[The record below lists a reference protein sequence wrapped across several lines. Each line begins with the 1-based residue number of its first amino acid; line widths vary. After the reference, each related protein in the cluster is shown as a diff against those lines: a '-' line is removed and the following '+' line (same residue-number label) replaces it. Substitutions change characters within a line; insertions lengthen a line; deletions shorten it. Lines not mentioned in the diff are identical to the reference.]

1 MSKWENFKD
10 DSEEHFGGNIF
21 SRVVVMA
28 ILLVIAFKVLVPM
41 INNTIDIHRHYQQ
54 SSRIQS
60 SAPVLAKVI
69 SVKTVFTDIQPIPRV
84 LPSQRIHGREVKVQV
99 GSKLGDF
106 RYTKAST
113 WSQTQTI
120 IMGQE
125 YLVHIDPFVR
135 GESELQNGSLYTNK
149 VFAIFLALDIFFALL
164 LLYLIFYVIS
174 IPQRWGNLSNTQR
187 VFTFIPGIVLTVSLY
202 LLGQYLFIL
211 LT

>member
-1 MSKWENFKD
+1 MRSWENIKD
-10 DSEEHFGGNIF
+10 DSAEHFGSNVI
-21 SRVVVMA
+21 SRLIVFG
-28 ILLVIAFKVLVPM
+28 ILIVIGFKVLVPM
-41 INNTIDIHRHYQQ
+41 VHNTIEIQRYYQQ

-60 SAPVLAKVI
+60 TNPVPAKVI
-69 SVKTVFTDIQPIPRV
+69 SVKTVFTDIQPVPRI

-99 GSKLGDF
+99 GDKLGDF

-113 WSQTQTI
+113 WSRTQTI
-120 IMGQE
+120 VVGEE

-135 GESELQNGSLYTNK
+135 GESELQGGSLYTDK
-149 VFAIFLALDIFFALL
+149 VFAIFLALDLALALL

-174 IPQRWGNLSNTQR
+174 IPQRWGDLSNLQR
-187 VFTFIPGIVLTVSLY
+187 ASSITPGLILSITLY